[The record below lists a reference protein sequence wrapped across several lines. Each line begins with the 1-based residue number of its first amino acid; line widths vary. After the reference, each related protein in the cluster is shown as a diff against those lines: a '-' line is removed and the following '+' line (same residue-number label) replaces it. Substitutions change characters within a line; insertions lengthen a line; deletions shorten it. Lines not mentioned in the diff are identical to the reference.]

1 MAIQKS
7 FVAGGKTVCAA
18 MASAVLQDELLSI
31 IAQPISE
38 SFIIAAR
45 AGVEVNPKQ
54 IALRLMTFSP
64 DKKARIVEIL
74 TEKAFLQGTTI
85 KVSPKDFQGG
95 MVAWNSLLAELLIWN
110 LSDFFE
116 LLSSDLKQQAEE
128 ERDEKAQST
137 GI

>member
-1 MAIQKS
+1 MAIQKT
-7 FVAGGKTVCAA
+7 FVVAGKTICAA

-38 SFIIAAR
+38 SFILAAR
-45 AGVEVNPKQ
+45 AGVEVNTKQ
-54 IALRLMTFSP
+54 IALRLMTFAP
-64 DKKARIVEIL
+64 EKKARIVEIL

-85 KVSPKDFQGG
+85 KVDPKDFQGG

-116 LLSSDLKQQAEE
+116 LLSSDLKQEPEE
-128 ERDEKAQST
+128 EKAEKAP
-137 GI
+137 